1 MAENEGWIRRV
12 IGRDPELAHVRAELA
27 SARSYLEGMAHSL
40 RDEQDKCARK
50 DADLAALRAQLHET
64 STGAGVL
71 GEELAGT
78 KQALLDAHEE
88 LRLEQEKVRAAETEL
103 TRAMARSRETEERSR
118 LQVEAEK
125 LKAKSAYSQVQGLE
139 RRVEGFQEQGL
150 AREKEIAQLHATV
163 SQLEGKLVA
172 SRKLEDSAKAKG
184 EELARATAEW
194 SKVRAALDETIHG
207 LRTNAE
213 ESSGRMAR
221 FEASLKA
228 AEARAVSVEDV
239 LKKEREGTA
248 TLRTEAAALRAEV
261 ERAQQSYDTLAR
273 EERLRWMLLVNRF
286 WRALERSLGT
296 GAALSLS
303 AALEQEGSSLR
314 LAKAPSP
321 EGALRGLNQAFTG
334 WALAS
339 DVALCSTEDG
349 VELRLSRPGAAND
362 GSACAW
368 VGVYAVQCLGS
379 MLGKGMRTAS
389 IGQQGSELV
398 VRARYLEPHVGEEL
412 AG

>member
-1 MAENEGWIRRV
+1 M
-12 IGRDPELAHVRAELA
+12 RAELA

-248 TLRTEAAALRAEV
+248 TLRTETATLRTETATLRAEV